1 MHFLARSGQAKQN
14 RERVS
19 LTTLLSKIYMEH
31 RQLRKLGFVARIS
44 TLGVRKFGRRY
55 GLFIGFFVLLAL
67 VVLSLCAPLKAA
79 NEVESLVGT
88 WRVERIT
95 DTDVA
100 GKVSYPYGEHP
111 KGYVVYD
118 STGHVHV
125 QVMRTPATKP
135 FASGDD
141 ARGTNDEV
149 RAAYQGYAAYF
160 GTYRVDPKKGLVVHQ
175 VEGSLMPSYTGTDQ
189 PRPFRIDHDL
199 LTIEGNDS
207 AGVHFLRQLRRVH

>member
-1 MHFLARSGQAKQN
+1 VHFLARSRQAKQN
-14 RERVS
+14 RKRVA
-19 LTTLLSKIYMEH
+19 LTALLFEIHMEH
-31 RQLRKLGFVARIS
+31 RQLRKSTVPVS
-44 TLGVRKFGRRY
+44 TLGMGEFGGRCD
-55 GLFIGFFVLLAL
+55 LFIRFFVLLAL
-67 VVLSLCAPLKAA
+67 VVLPLCAPLRAA

-88 WRVERIT
+88 WRVVRII

-125 QVMRTPATKP
+125 QVMRTPAAKP

-141 ARGTNDEV
+141 AKGTNDEV

-160 GTYRVDPKKGLVVHQ
+160 GTYRVDLKKGLVVHQ

-189 PRPFRIDHDL
+189 PRPFRIDHDV

-207 AGVHFLRQLRRVH
+207 TGVHFLRQLRRVH

>member
-1 MHFLARSGQAKQN
+1 VHFLARSRQAKQN
-14 RERVS
+14 RERIA
-19 LTTLLSKIYMEH
+19 LTALLFEIHMEH
-31 RQLRKLGFVARIS
+31 RQLRKSTSPVS
-44 TLGVRKFGRRY
+44 TLGMGEFGGRCD
-55 GLFIGFFVLLAL
+55 LFIRFFVLLAL
-67 VVLSLCAPLKAA
+67 VVLPLCAPLRAA

-88 WRVERIT
+88 WRVERII

-118 STGHVHV
+118 SIGHVHV
-125 QVMRTPATKP
+125 QVMRTPAAKP

-141 ARGTNDEV
+141 AKGTNDEV

-160 GTYRVDPKKGLVVHQ
+160 GTYRVDLKKGLVVHQ

-189 PRPFRIDHDL
+189 PRPFRIDHDV

-207 AGVHFLRQLRRVH
+207 TGVHFLRQLRRVH

>member
-1 MHFLARSGQAKQN
+1 
-14 RERVS
+14 
-19 LTTLLSKIYMEH
+19 MEH
-31 RQLRKLGFVARIS
+31 RQLRKSTVPVS
-44 TLGVRKFGRRY
+44 TLGMGEFGGRCD
-55 GLFIGFFVLLAL
+55 LFIGFFVLLAL
-67 VVLSLCAPLKAA
+67 VVLLLCAPLRAA

-88 WRVERIT
+88 WRVERII

-125 QVMRTPATKP
+125 QVMRTPAAKP

-141 ARGTNDEV
+141 AKGTNDEV

-160 GTYRVDPKKGLVVHQ
+160 GTYRVDLKKGLVVHQ

-189 PRPFRIDHDL
+189 PRPFRIDHDV

-207 AGVHFLRQLRRVH
+207 TGVHFLRQLRRVH